1 MLFINI
7 VTWEPKDNDEVLIG
21 FLKWQYPEGINVIG
35 EWSDL
40 SSCRHVV
47 VYDVENA
54 DTYAAAVLP
63 WRHICKFDSFPVMK
77 PIDLMRFLAKDT

>member
-1 MLFINI
+1 MLFIDI
-7 VTWEPKDNDEVLIG
+7 ITWEPKDSDEVLIR
-21 FLKWQYPEGINVIG
+21 FLKWNYPEGIKVIG

-47 VYDVENA
+47 VYDVDNA
-54 DTYAAAVLP
+54 DDYAAGIFP

-77 PIDLMRFLAKDT
+77 PIDLMRFLEKET